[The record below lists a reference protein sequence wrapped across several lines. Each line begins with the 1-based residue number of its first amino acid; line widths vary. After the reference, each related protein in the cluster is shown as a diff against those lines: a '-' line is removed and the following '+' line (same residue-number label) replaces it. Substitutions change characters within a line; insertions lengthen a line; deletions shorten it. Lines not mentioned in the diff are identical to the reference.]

1 MRAENG
7 ITMQKYFNRFG
18 FEASQKIQVLHLG
31 GHLVSNLDSRAAKS
45 QYSSATIP
53 KYLVLPFL
61 YTGGIFKTRHIK

>member
-18 FEASQKIQVLHLG
+18 FEASQKIQILNS
-31 GHLVSNLDSRAAKS
+31 VSNLDSRAAKS